1 MQSGEGQRGGASHRA
16 AGDED
21 SADAM
26 SFLEVANDLNQ
37 IRFRLRSHPG
47 GLRSVVGRDV
57 DHVMFGSDVARGA
70 AFVTSVS
77 HELPPVGAVA
87 VQRDQHV
94 VRFVGLKLGR
104 KKLHETLLGL
114 VDVGLK
120 GNVFGLWRI
129 AECHCG
135 ADAVDEKRDGKSK
148 PGARHRSS
156 QTSRRLERLGGA
168 GQHAAM
174 KIELRNVSK
183 SYGRVHA
190 LEDVTLDIEPGQII
204 SLLGVNGSGKTTLL
218 RCLSGISVPDRGDV
232 LFDGELFRRSRTDQR
247 QRLHFLPD
255 FPFFYPRMSV
265 LQHIGLVAKAYE
277 KTEHGTEQRVVE
289 LLEDFDLLPLI
300 KSSVGRLSRGQ
311 QYKVALI
318 AMMIADPE
326 LWLFDEPF
334 ASGMDPLGL
343 SAFRRL
349 ARDAARRGRIVIY
362 STQLLELA
370 ESFSDRV
377 CVINGGKLH
386 AFDTMFNLSESSQ
399 AAPGAVL
406 EDLFAQLRETAEP

>member
-1 MQSGEGQRGGASHRA
+1 MSRG
-16 AGDED
+16 
-21 SADAM
+21 
-26 SFLEVANDLNQ
+26 
-37 IRFRLRSHPG
+37 
-47 GLRSVVGRDV
+47 
-57 DHVMFGSDVARGA
+57 
-70 AFVTSVS
+70 
-77 HELPPVGAVA
+77 
-87 VQRDQHV
+87 
-94 VRFVGLKLGR
+94 
-104 KKLHETLLGL
+104 
-114 VDVGLK
+114 
-120 GNVFGLWRI
+120 
-129 AECHCG
+129 
-135 ADAVDEKRDGKSK
+135 
-148 PGARHRSS
+148 
-156 QTSRRLERLGGA
+156 LERLNAA
-168 GQHAAM
+168 GQHAGM

-190 LEDVTLDIEPGQII
+190 LDDVTLDIEPGQII
-204 SLLGVNGSGKTTLL
+204 SLLGVNGAGKTTLL
-218 RCLSGISVPDRGDV
+218 RCLSGISVPDRGEV
-232 LFDGELFRRSRTDQR
+232 QIDGELFRRSRTDLR
-247 QRLHFLPD
+247 KRLHFLPD

-265 LQHIGLVAKAYE
+265 LQHIGLVAKAYD
-277 KTEHGTEQRVVE
+277 KTEPGNEHRVVE
-289 LLEDFDLLPLI
+289 LLEEFDLLPLI
-300 KSSVGRLSRGQ
+300 KSSVARLSRGQ

-386 AFDTMFNLSESSQ
+386 AFDTMFNLSESSN

-406 EDLFAQLRETAEP
+406 EHLFAQLRDTGEP

>member
-1 MQSGEGQRGGASHRA
+1 MAS
-16 AGDED
+16 
-21 SADAM
+21 
-26 SFLEVANDLNQ
+26 
-37 IRFRLRSHPG
+37 
-47 GLRSVVGRDV
+47 
-57 DHVMFGSDVARGA
+57 
-70 AFVTSVS
+70 
-77 HELPPVGAVA
+77 
-87 VQRDQHV
+87 
-94 VRFVGLKLGR
+94 
-104 KKLHETLLGL
+104 
-114 VDVGLK
+114 
-120 GNVFGLWRI
+120 
-129 AECHCG
+129 
-135 ADAVDEKRDGKSK
+135 
-148 PGARHRSS
+148 
-156 QTSRRLERLGGA
+156 
-168 GQHAAM
+168 QHAAM

-190 LEDVTLDIEPGQII
+190 LEDVTLDIDPGQII
-204 SLLGVNGSGKTTLL
+204 SLLGVNGAGKTTFL
-218 RCLSGISVPDRGDV
+218 RCLSGISVPDRGEV
-232 LFDGELFRRSRTDQR
+232 LFDGEVFRRSRTDQR
-247 QRLHFLPD
+247 RRLHFLPD
-255 FPFFYPRMSV
+255 FPFFYPLMSV
-265 LQHIGLVAKAYE
+265 LQHIGLVAKAYD
-277 KTEHGTEQRVVE
+277 KTEPGTEQRVVE

-300 KSSVGRLSRGQ
+300 KSSVARLSRGQ

-406 EDLFAQLRETAEP
+406 EHLFAQLREPIEP